1 MGNTGSPWLAVAP
14 LSAGLINM
22 TDRRPQVGMG
32 VLVMRRGRVLLGRR
46 RGSHGE
52 GYYAAPGG
60 HIEFGESVEQGARR
74 EVREETGL
82 EIADLKLLSVGNYVF
97 KREDGERHYIDVDF
111 ICEAPAGEP
120 QLAEP
125 EKCVGW
131 DWYDLDDLPQP
142 LFIVTRRMIESLRSG
157 VTLHSPL
164 EIERE

>member
-1 MGNTGSPWLAVAP
+1 MK
-14 LSAGLINM
+14 M
-22 TDRRPQVGMG
+22 TDRRPHVGMG

-60 HIEFGESVEQGARR
+60 HIEFGESFEEAARR

-111 ICEAPAGEP
+111 VCEAPAGEP

-125 EKCVGW
+125 GKCDGW

-142 LFIVTRRMIESLRSG
+142 LFVVTRRMIESLRSG
-157 VTLHSPL
+157 VALNSL
-164 EIERE
+164 SEIERQ

>member
-1 MGNTGSPWLAVAP
+1 
-14 LSAGLINM
+14 M

-46 RGSHGE
+46 RASDGE
-52 GYYAAPGG
+52 GWFAASAGP
-60 HIEFGESVEQGARR
+60 IDSGERFAQAARR

-97 KREDGERHYIDVDF
+97 RREDGERHYIDVDF
-111 ICEAPAGEP
+111 VCEAPAGEP
-120 QLAEP
+120 QLMER
-125 EKCVGW
+125 EKCDGW

-157 VTLHSPL
+157 VAIDSLS
-164 EIERE
+164 EIDRQ

>member
-1 MGNTGSPWLAVAP
+1 
-14 LSAGLINM
+14 
-22 TDRRPQVGMG
+22 MG

-60 HIEFGESVEQGARR
+60 HIEFGESFEEAARR

-111 ICEAPAGEP
+111 VCEAPAGEP
-120 QLAEP
+120 QLTEP
-125 EKCVGW
+125 EKCDGW
-131 DWYDLDDLPQP
+131 GWYDLNDLPQP
-142 LFIVTRRMIESLRSG
+142 LFVVTRRMIESLRSG
-157 VTLHSPL
+157 VTLNNPS

>member
-1 MGNTGSPWLAVAP
+1 
-14 LSAGLINM
+14 
-22 TDRRPQVGMG
+22 MG

-46 RGSHGE
+46 RGAHGE

-60 HIEFGESVEQGARR
+60 HIEFGESFEQAARR

-111 ICEAPAGEP
+111 VCEAPAGEP
-120 QLAEP
+120 LLAEP
-125 EKCVGW
+125 EKCDGW

-142 LFIVTRRMIESLRSG
+142 LFVVTRRMIESLRSG
-157 VTLHSPL
+157 VTLHSSS
-164 EIERE
+164 EVERQ

>member
-1 MGNTGSPWLAVAP
+1 
-14 LSAGLINM
+14 
-22 TDRRPQVGMG
+22 MG

-60 HIEFGESVEQGARR
+60 HIEFGESFEEAARR

-111 ICEAPAGEP
+111 VCEAPAGEP

-125 EKCVGW
+125 EKCDGW
-131 DWYDLDDLPQP
+131 GWYDLNDLPQP
-142 LFIVTRRMIESLRSG
+142 LFVVTRRMIESLRSG
-157 VTLHSPL
+157 VTLNSPS

>member
-1 MGNTGSPWLAVAP
+1 
-14 LSAGLINM
+14 
-22 TDRRPQVGMG
+22 MG

-60 HIEFGESVEQGARR
+60 HIEFGESFEEAARR

-82 EIADLKLLSVGNYVF
+82 EIADLKLLSVGNYIF

-111 ICEAPAGEP
+111 VCEAPAGEP

-125 EKCVGW
+125 EKCDGW
-131 DWYDLDDLPQP
+131 GWYDLNDLPQP
-142 LFIVTRRMIESLRSG
+142 LFVVTRRMIESLSSG
-157 VTLHSPL
+157 VTLNSPS

>member
-1 MGNTGSPWLAVAP
+1 
-14 LSAGLINM
+14 
-22 TDRRPQVGMG
+22 MG

-60 HIEFGESVEQGARR
+60 HIEFGESFEQAARR

-97 KREDGERHYIDVDF
+97 RREDGERHYIDVDF
-111 ICEAPAGEP
+111 VCEAPAGEP
-120 QLAEP
+120 QLKER
-125 EKCVGW
+125 EKCDGW

-157 VTLHSPL
+157 VALDSL
-164 EIERE
+164 SEIERQ

>member
-1 MGNTGSPWLAVAP
+1 
-14 LSAGLINM
+14 
-22 TDRRPQVGMG
+22 MG

-60 HIEFGESVEQGARR
+60 LIEFGESFEQAARR
-74 EVREETGL
+74 EVSEETGL
-82 EIADLKLLSVGNYVF
+82 EIADLKLLSIGNYVF

-111 ICEAPAGEP
+111 VCEAPTGEP
-120 QLAEP
+120 QLVEP
-125 EKCVGW
+125 EKCDGW

-157 VTLHSPL
+157 VTLNRLS
-164 EIERE
+164 EIERQ

>member
-1 MGNTGSPWLAVAP
+1 
-14 LSAGLINM
+14 
-22 TDRRPQVGMG
+22 MG

-60 HIEFGESVEQGARR
+60 HIEFGESFEQAACR
-74 EVREETGL
+74 EVLEETGM
-82 EIADLKLLSVGNYVF
+82 EIADLRLLSVGNYVF

-111 ICEAPAGEP
+111 VCEAPIGEP
-120 QLAEP
+120 QLKEP
-125 EKCVGW
+125 EKCDSW

-142 LFIVTRRMIESLRSG
+142 LFIVTRRMIGSLRSG
-157 VTLHSPL
+157 LTLNNLS

>member
-1 MGNTGSPWLAVAP
+1 MFAYS
-14 LSAGLINM
+14 IDM
-22 TDRRPQVGMG
+22 TDRRPHVGMG

-46 RGSHGE
+46 RGSHGD

-60 HIEFGESVEQGARR
+60 HIEFGESFEQAARR

-111 ICEAPAGEP
+111 VCEAPAGEP
-120 QLAEP
+120 ELAEP
-125 EKCVGW
+125 EKCDGW

-142 LFIVTRRMIESLRSG
+142 LFIVTGRMIESLRSG
-157 VTLHSPL
+157 VTLNSPS
-164 EIERE
+164 EIGRQ

>member
-1 MGNTGSPWLAVAP
+1 
-14 LSAGLINM
+14 
-22 TDRRPQVGMG
+22 MG

-60 HIEFGESVEQGARR
+60 HIEFGESFEQAARR
-74 EVREETGL
+74 EVNEETGL
-82 EIADLKLLSVGNYVF
+82 EISDLRLLSVGNYVF

-111 ICEAPAGEP
+111 VCEAPAGEP

-125 EKCVGW
+125 EKCDGW
-131 DWYDLDDLPQP
+131 EWYDIDDLPQP

-157 VTLHSPL
+157 DALNSVS
-164 EIERE
+164 EVERQ